1 MEQTAAELAILLDGS
16 VSGNPETRV
25 RKLGKIE
32 SAGTGAVTFL
42 ANKEYEK
49 YVYKSG
55 ASVVVV
61 SKDFKPKKDLPPDM
75 TLVKVDDPYSAF
87 AKLLDAYDN
96 ILKRDEGVHSSAI
109 IHPDAI
115 IGAGCAIGPGVVIDK
130 GATIGDRTELRAH
143 VYIGRDVTIGTDCMF
158 FSGVRI
164 LDRCHVGNRCTIQGG
179 TVIGSDGFGFAP
191 KDDGSYAKVPQTGNV
206 ILEDDCDIGALCT
219 LDRATLGST
228 IVRKGCKLDNLIQ
241 VAHNVVI
248 GEKTVIAAQTG
259 IAGSTTIGA
268 QCMIG
273 GQVGI
278 SGHLKI
284 ANGSRI
290 AAKSGVSASILT
302 PNGTYQGNPVMP
314 IKTFH
319 KFHIALRKLVRSQ
332 KNPELIIDDS
342 IK

>member
-1 MEQTAAELAILLDGS
+1 MEQTAAELAILLEGS
-16 VSGNPETRV
+16 VSGNPETRI

-32 SAGTGAVTFL
+32 SAGHGAVTFL

-49 YVYKSG
+49 FVYSSR

-61 SKDFKPKKDLPPDM
+61 SNDFQPKKNLPSHM
-75 TLVKVDDPYSAF
+75 TLVRVDDPYSAF
-87 AKLLDAYDN
+87 AKLLNAYDN
-96 ILKRDEGVHSSAI
+96 ILKRDEGIHSSAI

-130 GATIGDRTELRAH
+130 GATIGDRTEFRAH
-143 VYIGRDVTIGTDCMF
+143 VYIGRDVTIGADSMF

-164 LDRCHVGNRCTIQGG
+164 LDRCQVGNKCTIQGG

-206 ILEDDCDIGALCT
+206 IVEDNCDIGALCT
-219 LDRATLGST
+219 FDRATLGST
-228 IVRKGCKLDNLIQ
+228 IIRKGCKLDNLIQ

-248 GEKTVIAAQTG
+248 GEKSVIAAQTG

-268 QCMIG
+268 QCLIG

-278 SGHLKI
+278 GGHLKI
-284 ANGSRI
+284 ANGSKI
-290 AAKSGVSASILT
+290 AAKSGVSASLLT

-314 IKTFH
+314 IKAFH
-319 KFHIALRKLVRSQ
+319 KFHIALRKLVRLQRNQEIS
-332 KNPELIIDDS
+332 IDDS

>member
-49 YVYKSG
+49 FVYSSC

-61 SKDFKPKKDLPPDM
+61 SKEFKPKKDLPPEM

-115 IGAGCAIGPGVVIDK
+115 IGEACAIGPGVVIDK

-143 VYIGRDVTIGTDCMF
+143 VYIGRNVTIGIVCF
-158 FSGVRI
+158 FQV
-164 LDRCHVGNRCTIQGG
+164 C
-179 TVIGSDGFGFAP
+179 GS
-191 KDDGSYAKVPQTGNV
+191 
-206 ILEDDCDIGALCT
+206 
-219 LDRATLGST
+219 
-228 IVRKGCKLDNLIQ
+228 
-241 VAHNVVI
+241 
-248 GEKTVIAAQTG
+248 
-259 IAGSTTIGA
+259 
-268 QCMIG
+268 
-273 GQVGI
+273 
-278 SGHLKI
+278 
-284 ANGSRI
+284 
-290 AAKSGVSASILT
+290 
-302 PNGTYQGNPVMP
+302 
-314 IKTFH
+314 
-319 KFHIALRKLVRSQ
+319 
-332 KNPELIIDDS
+332 
-342 IK
+342 